1 MSKNPFDRIVGP
13 NGEWVDHEA
22 DSAGGGLSER
32 DEFALRCLNSSVNL
46 YGVVTAREF
55 CEIYNNYAKNHD
67 SPIARPMT
75 EDEALST
82 AKRLQENIAET
93 NEACVVDVLAE
104 EAWFSLCHDDEA
116 DEWLFVYWSF
126 TDELLDEVEKGNCDP
141 NAIARAKGNVMR
153 RIDETRSQFGEVPLK
168 MLPEEDFL
176 LYDDPNGDEE
186 TSDSRKLEKFLKNEY
201 AVTKNEA
208 EFDVMGIQAHLRVNG
223 ASLSKALEYIS
234 DHFDYEP
241 ADEDGLSRL
250 MDALAPV
257 VGTTRTWE
265 YRGHTQHEMCKLGKI
280 DKYTKEEIPDF
291 FGIFGDDDDGDD
303 DDGEA
308 DDDYYD
314 DDYDVEGEPVCVE
327 DLPPA
332 KRTGR
337 FDFKSVKDAAVR
349 EKLLWDYEGV
359 RIVTREFVRRV
370 VIREATETERIDAA
384 KRLGFP
390 VDKKTGRIADAK
402 LDIVAGDFASMMDDQ
417 HGEPAIRRVLKR
429 KDKLKDKLDRA
440 AAEYYENYRYTWLE
454 VLAVKAGVGVKC
466 RDLLTGEEL
475 FLMEQS
481 FSLGDVKGMTICAGI
496 APMGEVYLV
505 LGVIH
510 PTHFDN
516 PAAILKIVL
525 AHLGLPTE
533 LPVSLSFSDQARFA
547 AETIRRVNANGK
559 FDGIAY
565 GGGEPAI

>member
-1 MSKNPFDRIVGP
+1 MGKLKKIAICVALGLVAVGALAATLPSVQAGDRAHPSVQ
-13 NGEWVDHEA
+13 
-22 DSAGGGLSER
+22 AGGRAHVDRLSHR
-32 DEFALRCLNSSVNL
+32 SVHGKIAVKARGRHFSGNAKISFARTRSGKVE
-46 YGVVTAREF
+46 G
-55 CEIYNNYAKNHD
+55 K
-67 SPIARPMT
+67 
-75 EDEALST
+75 
-82 AKRLQENIAET
+82 
-93 NEACVVDVLAE
+93 VVDGLAKKWRGRHGGKK
-104 EAWFSLCHDDEA
+104 AF
-116 DEWLFVYWSF
+116 
-126 TDELLDEVEKGNCDP
+126 
-141 NAIARAKGNVMR
+141 RA
-153 RIDETRSQFGEVPLK
+153 P
-168 MLPEEDFL
+168 
-176 LYDDPNGDEE
+176 
-186 TSDSRKLEKFLKNEY
+186 
-201 AVTKNEA
+201 
-208 EFDVMGIQAHLRVNG
+208 RVF
-223 ASLSKALEYIS
+223 A
-234 DHFDYEP
+234 
-241 ADEDGLSRL
+241 
-250 MDALAPV
+250 M
-257 VGTTRTWE
+257 
-265 YRGHTQHEMCKLGKI
+265 
-280 DKYTKEEIPDF
+280 
-291 FGIFGDDDDGDD
+291 
-303 DDGEA
+303 
-308 DDDYYD
+308 
-314 DDYDVEGEPVCVE
+314 YDVSITDGGRKWQPKSGEPVRVE

-390 VDKKTGRIADAK
+390 VDKKTGRIADTK

-417 HGEPAIRRVLKR
+417 HGEPAIKRVLKR
-429 KDKLKDKLDRA
+429 KDKLKDKLDR

-525 AHLGLPTE
+525 THLGLPTE